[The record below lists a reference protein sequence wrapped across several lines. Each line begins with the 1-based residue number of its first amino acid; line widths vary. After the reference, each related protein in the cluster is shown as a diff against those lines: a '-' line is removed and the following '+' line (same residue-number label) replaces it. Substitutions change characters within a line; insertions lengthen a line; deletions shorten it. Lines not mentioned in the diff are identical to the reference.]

1 MKITYKLTLAAAVF
15 ATLPSIASAEPAKA
29 EHYTKSIVLDARGN
43 AVTTKD
49 GTCVVHN
56 FPETNGNICN
66 GKGVVDAKS
75 SIDELSIPN
84 VVYFDFDKSTLNT
97 KGQQVVAE
105 VAKGLKELSS
115 YKVKLAGNTDTVASN
130 TYNQALSEKRA
141 ASVKGA
147 LIAAGVDGTKI
158 TTVGYGESKN
168 AVPTKDS
175 VPEALNRRVE
185 IEVSN

>member
-15 ATLPSIASAEPAKA
+15 ATLPSIASAT

-56 FPETNGNICN
+56 FPETEGNICN

-75 SIDELSIPN
+75 SVDELSIPN
-84 VVYFDFDKSTLNT
+84 VVYFDFDKSTLNA
-97 KGQQVVAE
+97 KGQQVVSE

-115 YKVKLAGNTDTVASN
+115 YKVKLSGNTDTVASGA
-130 TYNQALSEKRA
+130 YNQKLSERRA

-147 LIAAGVDGTKI
+147 LIAAGVDATKI
-158 TTVGYGESKN
+158 TTVGNGETKN